1 MFLNRECYGSTAK
14 ECLTLES
21 KRPPTP
27 PELKKYR
34 RSTYLEPG
42 KRFQHPGI
50 ADDFNNMNLE
60 GRVYGIRSD
69 KGNGTADEVVSGSKQ
84 KLTEAERLVRIK
96 NEKIYKSTS
105 QESLGQKMD
114 RKVVFP
120 AKFTEGRDVY
130 LTLSHSRRFCND
142 CT

>member
-1 MFLNRECYGSTAK
+1 MLMFIVGDIVPSI
-14 ECLTLES
+14 
-21 KRPPTP
+21 
-27 PELKKYR
+27 
-34 RSTYLEPG
+34 
-42 KRFQHPGI
+42 FQLSSLIFGI
-50 ADDFNNMNLE
+50 
-60 GRVYGIRSD
+60 I
-69 KGNGTADEVVSGSKQ
+69 
-84 KLTEAERLVRIK
+84 RIK